1 LAGGAG
7 EREGCGKLR
16 VWVVSWCMNDPDTI
30 LLEAEAAME
39 KALDYLKAE
48 FKGVRTGRASPS
60 MVEFLKVEAYGSFTD
75 LKGLASINVPEPT
88 QLLIKPF
95 DATLLHAI
103 KNAIDKS
110 GMGVNPMVEGKML
123 RINLPPMSQERRQK
137 ESLRIKKMA
146 EEQKVIMRN
155 ARRDANKHA
164 DALKNNPAK
173 HVPEDEIEQLKNEI
187 QELLKKYETETDKR
201 LDDKTKEIMTI

>member
-1 LAGGAG
+1 M
-7 EREGCGKLR
+7 
-16 VWVVSWCMNDPDTI
+16 SDPDTI

-48 FKGVRTGRASPS
+48 FKGVRTGRASPA
-60 MVEFLKVEAYGSFTD
+60 MVEFLKVEAYGSMTD

-95 DATLLHAI
+95 DSTLVHAI

-110 GMGVNPMVEGKML
+110 GMGVNPMVEGKAL

-137 ESLRIKKMA
+137 EAARIKKMA

-164 DALKNNPAK
+164 DGLKNNPAK
-173 HVPEDEIEQLKNEI
+173 HVPEDEIEQLKTEI
-187 QELLKKYETETDKR
+187 QELLKKYEADTDKR
-201 LDDKTKEIMTI
+201 LEEKTKEIMTI